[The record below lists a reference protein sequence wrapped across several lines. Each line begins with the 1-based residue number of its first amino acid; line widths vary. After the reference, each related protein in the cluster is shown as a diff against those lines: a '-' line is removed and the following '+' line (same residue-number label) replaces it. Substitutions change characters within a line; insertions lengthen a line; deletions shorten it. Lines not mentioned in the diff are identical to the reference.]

1 MGTISY
7 YSKNVTYCLFV
18 AKFPHIETREK
29 SKMPEAGRALLSIWI
44 STQAVQTHSRNVVR
58 AEEST
63 HLQCNPG
70 NLGVAQLRKK
80 KLQLNS
86 QQPPPS
92 FPPIEI
98 VLRMLLRNMGRVF
111 KLQEFA

>member
-29 SKMPEAGRALLSIWI
+29 SKMPEAGRALLSIWF

-58 AEEST
+58 AKEST
-63 HLQCNPG
+63 HLHYNPG

-80 KLQLNS
+80 KKKHCN
-86 QQPPPS
+86 
-92 FPPIEI
+92 
-98 VLRMLLRNMGRVF
+98 
-111 KLQEFA
+111 